1 MPHRCSRTRGMLWPT
16 VGVEE
21 EYFLA
26 RPGSRTL
33 APGGTRVVKRAAA
46 VLGPLVDGEF
56 TECQVEVRTPPCL
69 GLDELHGRL
78 VRARA
83 AVVRAA
89 EAEKLRVLPSGT
101 PPQAVPDRAPVTDE
115 PRYRTAAE
123 RFRGMTERYLVCAS
137 HTHVHL
143 PDPEAAVLV
152 SNHLRPWLP
161 ALVAMAANS
170 PFCEGRDTGYASWR
184 AIARLPFP
192 VLGSPPYYRSL
203 KHYRQLTSAMY
214 EGGLLRAGGEVS
226 ASHAPPVGRPR
237 TTLSR
242 TPPRWPPHRPSPC
255 GPLEGNGSWPVTLP
269 STRDEELAPR
279 TGGAGRRTP
288 WRCAMLAR

>member
-1 MPHRCSRTRGMLWPT
+1 M
-16 VGVEE
+16 
-21 EYFLA
+21 
-26 RPGSRTL
+26 
-33 APGGTRVVKRAAA
+33 
-46 VLGPLVDGEF
+46 LGPLMDGEF
-56 TECQVEVRTPPCL
+56 TEYQVEVRTPPCL

-101 PPQAVPDRAPVTDE
+101 PPPAVPDRAPVTDE

-214 EGGLLRAGGEVS
+214 EGGLLRAGDEVFWDVRISSHVPTLEVRAMDVPATAADTAVLAAIVRALVVVALMSVRAGAPDRRS
-226 ASHAPPVGRPR
+226 AASCRARPTGVR
-237 TTLSR
+237 RGTD
-242 TPPRWPPHRPSPC
+242 
-255 GPLEGNGSWPVTLP
+255 GAVTAWT
-269 STRDEELAPR
+269 S
-279 TGGAGRRTP
+279 
-288 WRCAMLAR
+288 